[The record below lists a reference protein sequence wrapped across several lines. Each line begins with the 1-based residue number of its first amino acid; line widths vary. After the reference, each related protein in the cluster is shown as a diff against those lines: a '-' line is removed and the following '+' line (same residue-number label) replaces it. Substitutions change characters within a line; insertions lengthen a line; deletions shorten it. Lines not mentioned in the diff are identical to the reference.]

1 MNKEIFEE
9 KDILELFNYINIDKD
24 EEETLDLNMDDL
36 RKKRLKKNLL
46 KQVKGKRAKKN
57 FKHKVVAAS
66 LIIAVALISVN
77 MPAFAKSISEFKS
90 VIQALVG
97 YGVPK
102 EGEYEKYSNSVNK
115 SVTDKGIT
123 LTINEVVCDDTELMI
138 AYTIKTKNDIKKI
151 VKEVKGA
158 TGIYFSLGP
167 YIKIDGKESS
177 GGSSSDGKYLNNNT
191 YINSESIDIGDMNLK
206 NKFNVILNVN
216 NIHGIKGNWNLKFS
230 LSKDEIS
237 KHINVFKPNKKVNF
251 NDALVNVEKVSF
263 TPINTIITV
272 TGKFKDR
279 SQEASKKRQ
288 ETFKREIAMGQ
299 NLYEYDEWFVFDD
312 KDNEITLKGSNGDG
326 GQNPTSSKDFTYS
339 LNFVSQKHVPKYLTV
354 IPCKTNFDRE
364 EYKKYK
370 SSDGS
375 INIPSV
381 YKDINGVY
389 PIELSQGSMGKLI
402 IKEITN
408 YKDKT
413 VVKYKVEGKAPFL
426 QAKALYIIDDEDNS
440 VPKKDNNI
448 DIKKDKNNPNE
459 YIMEFEALDKS
470 KKYKIETN
478 DLGYYEIRND
488 LKFRIDL
495 TK

>member
-1 MNKEIFEE
+1 MNKDIFEE
-9 KDILELFNYINIDKD
+9 KDILELLNCINIDKD
-24 EEETLDLNMDDL
+24 EEENLDLNMDDL

-46 KQVKGKRAKKN
+46 KQVKCKKSRN
-57 FKHKVVAAS
+57 SFRHKAIAAS
-66 LIIAVALISVN
+66 LIIAAALISVN
-77 MPAFAKSISEFKS
+77 IPAFAKNISEFKS

-102 EGEYEKYSNSVNK
+102 EGEYEKYSNSINK

-138 AYTIKTKNDIKKI
+138 AYTIKTQDNIKKI
-151 VKEVKGA
+151 VKEVKEA
-158 TGIYFSLGP
+158 TGIYFSLGQ
-167 YIKIDGKESS
+167 YIKIDGKEPS
-177 GGSSSDGKYLNNNT
+177 GGSSSDGKYLDSNT
-191 YINSESIDIGDMNLK
+191 YINSDSIDIGDMNLK
-206 NKFNVILNVN
+206 NKFNVNLNVN
-216 NIHGIKGNWNLKFS
+216 NIYGVKGNWNLKFS

-263 TPINTIITV
+263 TPINTTITV
-272 TGKFKDR
+272 TGNYKDK
-279 SQEASKKRQ
+279 SQEAAKKRQ
-288 ETFKREIAMGQ
+288 EAFKREMSTGQ

-312 KDNEITLKGSNGDG
+312 KGNEITLKGSTGDG

-339 LNFVSQKHVPKYLTV
+339 LNFVSLKHIPKYLTV
-354 IPCKTNFDRE
+354 IPCKRNFDRE

-370 SSDGS
+370 STDGS
-375 INIPSV
+375 IYIPPV
-381 YKDINGVY
+381 YKNINGVY

-402 IKEITN
+402 IKEIKTK
-408 YKDKT
+408 KDKT
-413 VVKYKVEGKAPFL
+413 VVKYKVEGKASFL
-426 QAKALYIIDDEDNS
+426 QAKELYVFDDEDNP

-459 YIMEFEALDKS
+459 YIMEFEPLDKN

-478 DLGYYEIRND
+478 DLGEYEIRND
-488 LKFRIDL
+488 LKFRIDI

>member
-24 EEETLDLNMDDL
+24 EEENLDLNMDDL

-46 KQVKGKRAKKN
+46 KQVKGKRTKKS
-57 FKHKVVAAS
+57 FKHKAVAAS

-77 MPAFAKSISEFKS
+77 IPAFAKNISQFKS
-90 VIQALVG
+90 VIQALIG

-138 AYTIKTKNDIKKI
+138 AYTIKTKDDIKKI
-151 VKEVKGA
+151 VKEVKEA

-167 YIKIDGKESS
+167 YIKIDGKETS
-177 GGSSSDGKYLNNNT
+177 GGSSSDGKYLDSNT
-191 YINSESIDIGDMNLK
+191 YINSDSIDIGDMNLK
-206 NKFNVILNVN
+206 NKFNVNLNVN
-216 NIHGIKGNWNLKFS
+216 NIYGVKGNWNLKFTVF
-230 LSKDEIS
+230 KGEIS
-237 KHINVFKPNKKVNF
+237 KHFSVFKPNKKVNF
-251 NDALVNVEKVSF
+251 NDALVNVEKVSL
-263 TPINTIITV
+263 TPINTTITV
-272 TGKFKDR
+272 TGNYKDKSR
-279 SQEASKKRQ
+279 EAYKKRQ
-288 ETFKREIAMGQ
+288 EAFKREMSTGQ

-312 KDNEITLKGSNGDG
+312 KGNEITLKGSTSDG
-326 GQNPTSSKDFTYS
+326 GENQSSKDFTYN
-339 LNFVSQKHVPKYLTV
+339 LNFVSLKSIPKYLTI
-354 IPCKTNFDRE
+354 IPYKTNFHRE

-375 INIPSV
+375 IYIPPV
-381 YKDINGVY
+381 YKNINGVY
-389 PIELSQGSMGKLI
+389 PIELSQGNIGKLI
-402 IKEITN
+402 IKEIKTK
-408 YKDKT
+408 KDRT
-413 VVKYKVEGKAPFL
+413 VVKYKAEGKAPFL
-426 QAKALYIIDDEDNS
+426 QAKELFIMDDKDNA
-440 VPKKDNNI
+440 VQTKDNNFQ
-448 DIKKDKNNPNE
+448 IKKDKNSPNG
-459 YIMEFEALDKS
+459 YIMEFHPLDKNR
-470 KKYKIETN
+470 KYKIGTN

>member
-1 MNKEIFEE
+1 MNKDIFEE

-24 EEETLDLNMDDL
+24 EKENLDLNMDDL

-57 FKHKVVAAS
+57 FRHKAVAAS
-66 LIIAVALISVN
+66 LIIAVAIISVN
-77 MPAFAKSISEFKS
+77 IPAFAKNISEFKS

-115 SVTDKGIT
+115 NVTDKGIT

-138 AYTIKTKNDIKKI
+138 AYTIKTKDDIKKI
-151 VKEVKGA
+151 VKEVKEA

-167 YIKIDGKESS
+167 YIKIDGKETS
-177 GGSSSDGKYLNNNT
+177 GGSSSDGKYLDSNT
-191 YINSESIDIGDMNLK
+191 YINSDSIDIGDMNLK
-206 NKFNVILNVN
+206 NKFNVNLNVN
-216 NIHGIKGNWNLKFS
+216 NIYGVKGNWNLKFS

-237 KHINVFKPNKKVNF
+237 KHINIFKPNKKVNF
-251 NDALVNVEKVSF
+251 NDAFINVEKVSF
-263 TPINTIITV
+263 TPINTTITV
-272 TGKFKDR
+272 TGNYKDK

-312 KDNEITLKGSNGDG
+312 KGNEITLKGSNGDG
-326 GQNPTSSKDFTYS
+326 GQNPTASKDFTYS
-339 LNFVSQKHVPKYLTV
+339 LNFVSQKHIPKYLTV

-370 SSDGS
+370 SADGS
-375 INIPSV
+375 IDIPPV
-381 YKDINGVY
+381 YKNINGVY
-389 PIELSQGSMGKLI
+389 PIELSQGSIGKLI
-402 IKEITN
+402 IKEIKN

-426 QAKALYIIDDEDNS
+426 QAKELYVFDDEDNP

-448 DIKKDKNNPNE
+448 DIKKDKNNPND
-459 YIMEFEALDKS
+459 YIMEFDPLDKN
-470 KKYKIETN
+470 KKYKIGTN
-478 DLGYYEIRND
+478 DLGHYEIRND
-488 LKFRIDL
+488 LKFRINL